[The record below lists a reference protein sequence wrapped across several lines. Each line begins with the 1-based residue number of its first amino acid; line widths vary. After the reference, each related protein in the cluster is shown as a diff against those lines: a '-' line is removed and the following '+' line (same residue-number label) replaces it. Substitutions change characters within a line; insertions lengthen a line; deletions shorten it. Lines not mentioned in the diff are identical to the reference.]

1 MHIMT
6 TEAKTPRRHSDE
18 FKARVLAQCAV
29 PGASIAAVAQSHQL
43 CVNLVHKWRRGRG
56 APKLTCAE
64 PQRGDV
70 TANSAFIVVPLAAPA
85 ELRATTPVAAV
96 PGGHSAHIRIDLHRG
111 ALALSITWPT
121 SAAQE
126 LTAWTRELLR

>member
-1 MHIMT
+1 
-6 TEAKTPRRHSDE
+6 
-18 FKARVLAQCAV
+18 
-29 PGASIAAVAQSHQL
+29 
-43 CVNLVHKWRRGRG
+43 
-56 APKLTCAE
+56 
-64 PQRGDV
+64 
-70 TANSAFIVVPLAAPA
+70 
-85 ELRATTPVAAV
+85 V